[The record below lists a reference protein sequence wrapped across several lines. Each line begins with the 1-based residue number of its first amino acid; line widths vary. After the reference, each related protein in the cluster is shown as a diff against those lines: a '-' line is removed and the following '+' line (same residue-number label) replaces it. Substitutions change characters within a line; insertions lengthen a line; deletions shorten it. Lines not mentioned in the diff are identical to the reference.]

1 MLAKP
6 NTYEDS
12 HLLCDHI
19 TGRERMSCLT
29 CDFQSKQ
36 TTKNEIKPNTNSYL
50 CTLEK
55 RQASVS
61 MFMWKGK
68 KDALSP
74 YSLHIFLLFTKKN
87 SISLR
92 AT

>member
-1 MLAKP
+1 
-6 NTYEDS
+6 
-12 HLLCDHI
+12 
-19 TGRERMSCLT
+19 MSCLP

-50 CTLEK
+50 CLLEK

-68 KDALSP
+68 KVAFSL

-92 AT
+92 AIQKYKRSCISQMHGLYSI